1 MTLKQIEKTRNLL
14 SRVDSVN
21 GLREVQEFVSE
32 VKAFYGDDFT
42 TKLKIMSWNTQDT
55 YSQVYEKNDKIAIRN
70 FLESLLAQDINASAI
85 IDILN
90 LIEEGENIKN
100 NRELWERYVSKVYY
114 SYSDKIA
121 FDQMTATIA
130 TAPQEMWNLNMYQV
144 SEEMID
150 GIIAKMKSYA
160 NILSKPK
167 PLAKDGNSS
176 VQNKQEINFQP
187 HINIETKNE
196 TNITI
201 DAVFDNARQQIEDAG
216 LSDVQTQELFNKLS
230 ELEEIAKSK
239 ESKGKRWAKAKE
251 IMKWLVEQGIA
262 AASILIPV
270 LSESI
275 K

>member
-14 SRVDSVN
+14 SRIDAIH

-32 VKAFYGDDFT
+32 VKAFYGDDFK
-42 TKLKIMSWNTQDT
+42 TKLKITSWNTPDT
-55 YSQVYEKNDKIAIRN
+55 YSQVYEKNDKIAIQN
-70 FLESLLAQDINASAI
+70 FFESLIAQDINAPAI
-85 IDILN
+85 IDILDY
-90 LIEEGENIKN
+90 IEEGEQAKKN
-100 NRELWERYVSKVYY
+100 KKLREKYVSKVFY
-114 SYSDKIA
+114 SYSDKIS
-121 FDQMTATIA
+121 FDKMTEAIA
-130 TAPQEMWNLNMYQV
+130 MAPQEVLNFNMYQV
-144 SEEMID
+144 TEEMID
-150 GIIAKMKSYA
+150 GIITKLKSYA
-160 NILSKPK
+160 NILINPK
-167 PLAKDGNSS
+167 PLAKDSNSS
-176 VQNKQEINFQP
+176 VQNNQEINFQP

-201 DAVFDNARQQIEDAG
+201 EAVFDNARQQIEDAG

-270 LSESI
+270 ISESI

>member
-1 MTLKQIEKTRNLL
+1 MTLKQIEKTRSLL
-14 SRVDSVN
+14 SRIDAIN

-42 TKLKIMSWNTQDT
+42 TKLKITSWNTPDT
-55 YSQVYEKNDKIAIRN
+55 YSQVYEKNDKIAIQN
-70 FLESLLAQDINASAI
+70 FLESLIAQDINAPAI
-85 IDILN
+85 IDILDY
-90 LIEEGENIKN
+90 IEEGERAKKN
-100 NRELWERYVSKVYY
+100 KKLREKYVSKVFY
-114 SYSDKIA
+114 SYSDKIS
-121 FDQMTATIA
+121 FDKMTEAIA
-130 TAPQEMWNLNMYQV
+130 TAPQEVLNFNMYQV
-144 SEEMID
+144 TEEMID
-150 GIIAKMKSYA
+150 GIITKLKSYA
-160 NILSKPK
+160 NILIKPK
-167 PLAKDGNSS
+167 SLAKDSNSS

-251 IMKWLVEQGIA
+251 VMKWLVEQGIA

-270 LSESI
+270 ISESI

>member
-1 MTLKQIEKTRNLL
+1 MTLKQIEKTRSLL
-14 SRVDSVN
+14 SRIDAIN

-42 TKLKIMSWNTQDT
+42 TKLKITSWNTPDT
-55 YSQVYEKNDKIAIRN
+55 YSQVYEKNDKIAIQN
-70 FLESLLAQDINASAI
+70 FLESLIAQDINAPAI
-85 IDILN
+85 IDILDY
-90 LIEEGENIKN
+90 IEEGERAKKN
-100 NRELWERYVSKVYY
+100 KKLREKYVSKVFY
-114 SYSDKIA
+114 SYSDKIS
-121 FDQMTATIA
+121 FDKMTEAIA
-130 TAPQEMWNLNMYQV
+130 TAPQEVLNFNMYQV
-144 SEEMID
+144 TEEMID
-150 GIIAKMKSYA
+150 GIITKLKSYA
-160 NILSKPK
+160 NILIKPK
-167 PLAKDGNSS
+167 SLAKDSNSS

-201 DAVFDNARQQIEDAG
+201 EAVFDNARQQIEDAG
-216 LSDVQTQELFNKLS
+216 LSDVQTQELFDKLS

-251 IMKWLVEQGIA
+251 VMKWLVEQGIA

-270 LSESI
+270 ISESI

>member
-14 SRVDSVN
+14 SRIDAIH

-32 VKAFYGDDFT
+32 VKAFYGDDFK
-42 TKLKIMSWNTQDT
+42 TKLKITSWNTPDT
-55 YSQVYEKNDKIAIRN
+55 YSQVYEKNDKIAIQN
-70 FLESLLAQDINASAI
+70 FFESLIAQDINAPAI
-85 IDILN
+85 IDILDY
-90 LIEEGENIKN
+90 IEEGEQAKKN
-100 NRELWERYVSKVYY
+100 KKLREKYVSKVFY
-114 SYSDKIA
+114 SYSDKIS
-121 FDQMTATIA
+121 FDKMTEAIA
-130 TAPQEMWNLNMYQV
+130 MAPQEVLNFNMYQV
-144 SEEMID
+144 TEEMID
-150 GIIAKMKSYA
+150 GIITKLKSYA
-160 NILSKPK
+160 NILINPK
-167 PLAKDGNSS
+167 PLAKDSNSS
-176 VQNKQEINFQP
+176 VQNNQEINFQP